1 MLQIVDNENNEGTLT
16 ITDAGDRLKFKVS
29 DNNTDEQYSIK
40 LGYKKLKKLSD
51 KLTAFLNAD
60 ESDIEDGTS
69 IIIEKKTKFLEVEI
83 AYVDLGFVVGTMDGS
98 RQADWEVLTVQHHHI
113 ESIVKEIDDKLIS
126 LEEDL
131 LHV

>member
-29 DNNTDEQYSIK
+29 NNNTDEQYSIK
-40 LGYKKLKKLSD
+40 LGYKKLKNLSD

-98 RQADWEVLTVQHHHI
+98 RQVDWEVLTVQHHHI
-113 ESIVKEIDDKLIS
+113 ESIIKEIDDKLIS
-126 LEEDL
+126 LEEDT

>member
-60 ESDIEDGTS
+60 ESNIEDGTS

-83 AYVDLGFVVGTMDGS
+83 SYVDLGFVVGTMDGS

-126 LEEDL
+126 LEEDS

>member
-29 DNNTDEQYSIK
+29 NNNTDEQYSIK

-83 AYVDLGFVVGTMDGS
+83 SYVDLGFVVGTMDGS
-98 RQADWEVLTVQHHHI
+98 RQDDWEVLTVQHHHI

-126 LEEDL
+126 LEEDT

>member
-83 AYVDLGFVVGTMDGS
+83 SYVDLGFVVGTMDGS
-98 RQADWEVLTVQHHHI
+98 RQGDWEVLTVQHHHI

-126 LEEDL
+126 LEEDT